1 MSKLKDVIKRVF
13 ARRHSDIW
21 EALQDYANSKGI
33 RVDDALAAAVSAYLA
48 ADDEGKDKLEKYV
61 SERRRSPDADV
72 KAAIETMRQ
81 MFGLMSEAFDAI
93 NKARVNLQVGTLV
106 SEYEALAQAAE
117 KIKKSGA
124 ESGGFEDMIANWFL
138 SRMFG
143 GQLPIQ
149 LKSSGRSKKTGEAP
163 VTEFEE

>member
-1 MSKLKDVIKRVF
+1 MSKLRDVIKRVF

-21 EALQDYANSKGI
+21 SALQEYASSKGI
-33 RVDDALAAAVSAYLA
+33 RADDALAAAVSAYLA
-48 ADDEGKDKLEKYV
+48 ADEEGKETLERYV
-61 SERRRSPDADV
+61 SERRRSGDADV

-81 MFGLMSEAFDAI
+81 MFGLMGEAFDAI

-124 ESGGFEDMIANWFL
+124 ESGGFEDMVANWFL

-149 LKSSGRSKKTGEAP
+149 FKSSGRKKTGEAP

>member
-1 MSKLKDVIKRVF
+1 LSKLKDVLKRVF

-21 EALQDYANSKGI
+21 SALQEYANSKGI
-33 RVDDALAAAVSAYLA
+33 RADDALAAAVSAYLA
-48 ADDEGKDKLEKYV
+48 ADEEGKETLERYV
-61 SERRRSPDADV
+61 SERRRGDTDV

-81 MFGLMSEAFDAI
+81 MFGLMGEAFDAI

-124 ESGGFEDMIANWFL
+124 ESGGFEDMVANWFL

-143 GQLPIQ
+143 GQLPFQ
-149 LKSSGRSKKTGEAP
+149 LKPSGRKKTGEAP
-163 VTEFEE
+163 VTELEE